1 MAVGEKDVLGS
12 LLVYAEAGV
21 EEEVE
26 GGNDE
31 GGVPSCARPPRQDIL
46 LKWLGKVPLEDLGPG

>member
-1 MAVGEKDVLGS
+1 MVIVAVGEEDVLGS
-12 LLVYAEAGV
+12 LFVYAEAGV

-31 GGVPSCARPPRQDIL
+31 GCVPCCA
-46 LKWLGKVPLEDLGPG
+46 GPAG